1 MSQNYQSKEPIEI
14 PGVYNHTGV
23 KTVTPAP
30 QQTTLLIIESL
41 TASVCE
47 IDQQVVP
54 LNPQDIILVQQA
66 TQIKVSA
73 QPGVVKCRTFTAN
86 VTFPN
91 PLNMTVVGDNP
102 LIHDLMNDTS
112 TASQYVVFH
121 QLENRL
127 SHTYC
132 DLLVQMD
139 QQDAD
144 RYLDF
149 ERNQVFSLLLTE
161 LLRQHRETVSL
172 VDSQFPV
179 RAIRHA
185 GRETQAGAIF
195 TYLSRQIATVTLTQA
210 ATHFG
215 YQANYF
221 SRLCRTLFNESF
233 SAVKNRIRM
242 EMAGRMLS
250 LTTKGITEISFELGY
265 KNVTSF
271 YQAFSQAQGMTP
283 TKFRQTGREN

>member
-1 MSQNYQSKEPIEI
+1 MSRNYQSKQPIKI
-14 PGVYNHTGV
+14 PGIYNHTGV
-23 KTVTPAP
+23 KKVTPAS
-30 QQTTLLIIESL
+30 QQTVLLIIESL

-47 IDQQVVP
+47 IDQQVLP

-73 QPGVVKCRTFTAN
+73 QQDLVKCRTFTAS

-102 LIHDLMNDTS
+102 LIHDLMNDAS

-121 QLENRL
+121 HLKNRL

-132 DLLVQMD
+132 NLLAQMD

-144 RYLDF
+144 RYLNF

-179 RAIRHA
+179 QAIRHA
-185 GRETQAGAIF
+185 GRETQSGAIF
-195 TYLSRQIATVTLTQA
+195 TYLSRQIATVTLTKA
-210 ATHFG
+210 AAHFG
-215 YQANYF
+215 YQPNYF
-221 SRLCRTLFNESF
+221 SRLCRTLFDDSF
-233 SAVKNRIRM
+233 SAVKTRIRM

-283 TKFRQTGREN
+283 TQFRQTGREN